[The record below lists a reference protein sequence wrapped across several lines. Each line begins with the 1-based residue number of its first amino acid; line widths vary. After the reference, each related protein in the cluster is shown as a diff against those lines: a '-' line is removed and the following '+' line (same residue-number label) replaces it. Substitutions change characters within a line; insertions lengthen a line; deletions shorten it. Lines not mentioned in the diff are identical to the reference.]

1 MSARYVT
8 LRHAQSGVWVIE
20 APHPNYPEMPQP
32 HVMPGMVYRG
42 YKTKRDAIKS
52 LNDAGYLV
60 IPNKRDGKFY
70 VYQDSQPA
78 IA

>member
-52 LNDAGYLV
+52 LNDA
-60 IPNKRDGKFY
+60 
-70 VYQDSQPA
+70 
-78 IA
+78 